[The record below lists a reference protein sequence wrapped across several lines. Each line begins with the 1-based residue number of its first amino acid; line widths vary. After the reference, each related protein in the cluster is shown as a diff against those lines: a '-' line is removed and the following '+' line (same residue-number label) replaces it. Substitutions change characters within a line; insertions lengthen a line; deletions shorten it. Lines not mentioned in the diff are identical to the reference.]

1 MNPTFSPLYQQ
12 IKALLLE
19 ALQNGEWKP
28 GEMIP
33 AETELAVRFGV
44 SQGTVRKAIDE
55 LAADNLVVRRQGR
68 GTFVATHNEAKAQY
82 RFLRL
87 EPDGEQVAGHPSS
100 TYIKLEKIRATA
112 QVAKLLAIKT
122 SETIFLVQRVLSF
135 AGKPVVFDEIYL
147 PASQYKGL
155 DLQSLVDW
163 QGSLYGFLETR
174 FGVRMLRAT
183 EKIKAVQAQ
192 ARHCEHLGIAE
203 SEPLLHV
210 ERLSR
215 TYSDKPV
222 ELRKG
227 WYLTDGFVYRNELY

>member
-12 IKALLLE
+12 IKALLIQS
-19 ALQNGEWKP
+19 LQNGEWKP
-28 GEMIP
+28 GEIIP
-33 AETELAVRFGV
+33 AETELASRYGV

-68 GTFVATHNEAKAQY
+68 GTFVATHNEAKSQY

-87 EPDGEQVAGHPSS
+87 KADDDLAEGQPSS
-100 TYIKLEKIRATA
+100 SYLNLEGARANVDVARQLGIKKGDPVYMLN
-112 QVAKLLAIKT
+112 
-122 SETIFLVQRVLSF
+122 RVLSF
-135 AGKPVVFDEIYL
+135 GGVPVVFDEICL

-155 DLQSLVDW
+155 TLEKLIDW
-163 QGSLYGFLETR
+163 HGSLYGFLESE

-183 EKIKAVQAQ
+183 EKIKAVKAGKTH
-192 ARHCEHLGIAE
+192 AGFLGIDADT
-203 SEPLLHV
+203 PLLLV

-222 ELRKG
+222 ELRRG
-227 WYLTDGFVYRNELY
+227 WYLSERHSYRNELY